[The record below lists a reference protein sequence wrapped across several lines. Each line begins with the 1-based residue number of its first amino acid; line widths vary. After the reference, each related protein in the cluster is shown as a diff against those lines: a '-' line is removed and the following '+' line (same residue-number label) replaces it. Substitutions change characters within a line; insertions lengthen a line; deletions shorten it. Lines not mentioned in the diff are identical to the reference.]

1 MSTLFERL
9 AELVLLAQD
18 LFRGGFL
25 VFLRVGAA
33 MALLPPFGETSL
45 PVRVRL
51 AATFAFTAIVFPALN
66 DRVLAYDGTVAP
78 LLTETAVGLLL
89 GASLRLFV
97 LALQTAGTIAA
108 QATSLAQLFG
118 STAGEPQ
125 PVMTNI
131 LTLAGLALAVAG
143 GLHVQIALFLI
154 QSYDILPAARL
165 PDPADVATW
174 GLALVVKSFALGFM
188 LAMPFVAASFIF
200 NVALGI
206 VNRAMPQLMVFF
218 VGAPALTFGGLVL
231 LALVAPAVLGL
242 WLGELRAFLEAPPMG
257 AGPP

>member
-9 AELVLLAQD
+9 ADLVLLAQD
-18 LFRGGFL
+18 LFRGVFL

-51 AATFAFTAIVFPALN
+51 AAALAFTAIVFPALS
-66 DRVLAYDGTVAP
+66 DRVPIYDGSLAP
-78 LLTETAVGLLL
+78 LLAETAMGLLL

-108 QATSLAQLFG
+108 QTTSLAQLFG
-118 STAGEPQ
+118 SAAGEPQ

-165 PDPADVATW
+165 PDPADVAIW

-231 LALVAPAVLGL
+231 LALAAPAVLGI
-242 WLGELRAFLEAPPMG
+242 WLGHLRAFLEAPLMG
-257 AGPP
+257 AGLP